1 MLGRVQTYRRKYP
14 ASEKTLK
21 KILEVDP
28 KNERAHY
35 YLARMYLRWKKIELA
50 QKHIDIYL
58 DFELS
63 KLHRGYALAIQGKIL
78 SRLGQWSDAERRTV
92 PAINSLR
99 KTSAK
104 ALANKAAEKAKAQ

>member
-1 MLGRVQTYRRKYP
+1 
-14 ASEKTLK
+14 
-21 KILEVDP
+21 
-28 KNERAHY
+28 
-35 YLARMYLRWKKIELA
+35 MYLRWKKIELA

-78 SRLGQWSDAERRTV
+78 SRLGQWSDAEKAYRASYKLT
-92 PAINSLR
+92 
-99 KTSAK
+99 KKDSAK